1 MAGRVGHR
9 SRQLLAAAA
18 VGATLLGAAACSPLT
33 TLTPYAPSD
42 GVRVA
47 LDGELSVE
55 NLLIL
60 TEAEGDPALVVGGF
74 TNRTSE
80 TLTVTLTFGEVG
92 ETAEATTLQVTAGDT
107 LLSPP
112 PLPGDQGAAGEG
124 TLGHVPELIVLE
136 ASPGAPGSTLPVTVA
151 TGSGGTAT
159 VQVPVLDGE
168 LAPYG
173 DYMEEFL
180 SAAPADAAE

>member
-1 MAGRVGHR
+1 MAGRFGHR

-18 VGATLLGAAACSPLT
+18 VGAALLGAAACSPLT
-33 TLTPYAPSD
+33 TQTSYAPSD

-74 TNRTSE
+74 TNRSSE
-80 TLTVTLTFGEVG
+80 TLTITMTFGEAG
-92 ETAEATTLQVTAGDT
+92 ESTTVQVAAGDT
-107 LLSPP
+107 VLSPP
-112 PLPGDQGAAGEG
+112 QLPSETGAAGAEG
-124 TLGHVPELIVLE
+124 SVGHVAELIVLE
-136 ASPGAPGSTLPVTVA
+136 ASPGAPGSTVPVTVG
-151 TGSGGTAT
+151 TGSGGSAT
-159 VQVPVLDGE
+159 VEVPVLDGD

-173 DYMEEFL
+173 AYMEEFL
-180 SAAPADAAE
+180 SGQPAAVTE